1 MFSKMR
7 IMSVDYGDARTGIA
21 VSDNSEFLATP
32 VGTIKEYNAQKLA
45 EKIRDIATERRADEI
60 IVGLPVNMN
69 GTEGVR
75 AEKCREFAAMIEE
88 LVDCPVRMWDE
99 RSTTVTAH
107 QILNEVNVRG
117 KNRKAVV
124 DTVAATVILESYLD
138 YRRKHKSDKD
148 KDK

>member
-1 MFSKMR
+1 MK
-7 IMSVDYGDARTGIA
+7 IMAVDFGDARTG
-21 VSDNSEFLATP
+21 LAICDKTELLASP
-32 VGTIKEYNAQKLA
+32 VGVIHEKRFEHAVEKVAAAAA
-45 EKIRDIATERRADEI
+45 ENRAEAV
-60 IVGLPVNMN
+60 IVGLPLNMN
-69 GTEGVR
+69 GSEGPR
-75 AEKCREFAAMIEE
+75 AELCRNFAEQ
-88 LVDCPVRMWDE
+88 LSSRVNVPVRMWDE

-148 KDK
+148 K